1 MKTLIKYVMLGF
13 LTLANGQGY
22 GHDDK
27 VSFDLESYASTYRAT
42 REQYLEAAN
51 ALKLAT
57 GPYKAARDAYV
68 TATATYTQSL
78 YERRHLRAEPS
89 KPLKTGSPSH
99 SGLIL
104 KSTDAKHLKILQDAY
119 WKAGTSE
126 AKFHTAQSI
135 EEFMS
140 KHLD

>member
-13 LTLANGQGY
+13 LTLANGQ
-22 GHDDK
+22 DPT
-27 VSFDLESYASTYRAT
+27 VTTTNFDLESYAKTYRAT
-42 REQYLEAAN
+42 RGVYLQAAN
-51 ALKLAT
+51 QLKLAT

-68 TATATYTQSL
+68 TATATYTKSL

-89 KPLKTGSPSH
+89 KPLKTGSSSH
-99 SGLIL
+99 SELIL
-104 KSTDAKHLKILQDAY
+104 KSTDAKHLKILQDTY

-140 KHLD
+140 KHLE

>member
-13 LTLANGQGY
+13 LTLANGA
-22 GHDDK
+22 DPTATTTN
-27 VSFDLESYASTYRAT
+27 FNLETYAKTYRDT
-42 REQYLEAAN
+42 RSDYLQAAN

-104 KSTDAKHLKILQDAY
+104 KSTDAKHLQILQEAY

>member
-13 LTLANGQGY
+13 LTLANGQ
-22 GHDDK
+22 DPI
-27 VSFDLESYASTYRAT
+27 VFDLESYATTYRAT
-42 REQYLEAAN
+42 RDKYLNAAN
-51 ALKLAT
+51 ELKLAT

-68 TATATYTQSL
+68 TATATYTKSL

-99 SGLIL
+99 SGLLL
-104 KSTDAKHLKILQDAY
+104 KSTDAKHLKILQEAY

>member
-13 LTLANGQGY
+13 LTLANGATTATTTN
-22 GHDDK
+22 
-27 VSFDLESYASTYRAT
+27 FNLESYAQTYRDT
-42 REQYLEAAN
+42 RGVYLEAASK
-51 ALKLAT
+51 LKLAT

-68 TATATYTQSL
+68 IATATYTKSL
-78 YERRHLRAEPS
+78 YDRRHLRAEPS
-89 KPLKTGSPSH
+89 KPLKTGSSSH
-99 SGLIL
+99 SELIL
-104 KSTDAKHLKILQDAY
+104 KSTDAKHLKILQDTY

-140 KHLD
+140 KHLE